1 MQQLLASPIPM
12 LVLLAAIFYFLIIRP
27 QSQAQKKLRAA
38 VAAMRRGDTVVTSS
52 GIVGKVAKPPQDD
65 EPEILVEIAEN
76 VQVKMVKSAIVEVR
90 PKSAPA
96 NDAK

>member
-1 MQQLLASPIPM
+1 MQQFLESPIFM
-12 LVLLAAIFYFLIIRP
+12 IVIMVAIFYFLIIRP
-27 QSQAQKKLRAA
+27 QQQQQKRLRAA

-52 GIVGKVAKPPQDD
+52 GLIGKVAKAPTD
-65 EPEILVEIAEN
+65 EDPEVSVEIADN

-90 PKSAPA
+90 AKNAPA

>member
-12 LVLLAAIFYFLIIRP
+12 LIVLAAIFYFLIIRP
-27 QSQAQKKLRAA
+27 QSQAAKKLRAA

-52 GIVGKVAKPPQDD
+52 GIVGKVAKTPQDD

-90 PKSAPA
+90 VKNAPA